1 MIIVLV
7 DWYVD
12 ETKVGEFLKYWREQL
27 PIHNRNGLIGEFLS
41 EPVAMNYK
49 PWVTWDMPQEN
60 VKEESDGNFVR
71 IVNVGLWEDEKS
83 FEEEVARYIDDKN
96 SPAKAFEMR
105 DPKRQRT
112 MLKPLEWRIGE
123 AKLPTLDS
131 GGVF

>member
-1 MIIVLV
+1 MIVVLV
-7 DWYVD
+7 DWYI
-12 ETKVGEFLKYWREQL
+12 ETNKVSEFRTYWREQAL
-27 PIHNRNGLIGEFLS
+27 IRNRNGLIGEFLS
-41 EPVAMNYK
+41 EPVAVDYK
-49 PWVTWDMPQEN
+49 SWVTWDMCQEN
-60 VKEESDGNFVR
+60 IKEESGGNFVR

-83 FEEEVARYIDDKN
+83 FEEEVARFCNDKN
-96 SPAKAFEMR
+96 LPAKSFEMR